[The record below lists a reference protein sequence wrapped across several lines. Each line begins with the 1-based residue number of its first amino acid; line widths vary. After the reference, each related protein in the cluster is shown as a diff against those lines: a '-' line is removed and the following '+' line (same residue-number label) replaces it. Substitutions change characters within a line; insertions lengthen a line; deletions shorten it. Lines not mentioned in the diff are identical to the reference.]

1 MENSNGNDKGSATG
15 QPDASADLGWAF
27 GELRGACLGDA
38 RLVQRLAQITLD
50 ISKMP
55 EGSIPSA
62 CNGGAHQA
70 KAAYRFF
77 DNDNVTPEAIE
88 AAHRESTIGRITDLG
103 CSLVLA
109 VQDSTFINF
118 TTHRATT
125 GLGPIGKPDGPRGF
139 IHHGVLAV
147 DAEKG
152 IPLGLLDSF
161 TWVRPEK
168 VAGTAPSAPAAAEEA
183 EGAAPSAPAVAE
195 EAEGA
200 APSTPAVAEEKES
213 RRWLDALTRTSG
225 ILPAG
230 VRMLTVADRE
240 ADCFEFFDHA
250 RNLGEHVLV
259 RVHHDRSVAVGDE
272 IRPLWDAAR
281 AAEPLGRIT
290 FTVPRDDQNKRPER
304 EAIAT
309 LQVASVQLQ
318 CPQRLAARHLAPV
331 PACVILL
338 QEIDVPP
345 DQEPVQWLLLTSLA
359 VRTLAEAEQCVLW
372 YSWRWRIE
380 RLHFILKS
388 GCNYEKLQLET
399 AERLWRALAI
409 YLIVAWRVLYI
420 DMIGR
425 TLPTAPC
432 TVFLTR
438 DEWQALCCRRMK
450 TPTPPTTPPDCRTA
464 VRWLA
469 QLGGFL
475 SRKGAAAYCTSFSRS
490 SVNLAA
496 TAQKRGCGVPAV
508 GWRGIVGRRPV
519 HSLPTS
525 WSNIHSASA

>member
-1 MENSNGNDKGSATG
+1 
-15 QPDASADLGWAF
+15 
-27 GELRGACLGDA
+27 
-38 RLVQRLAQITLD
+38 
-50 ISKMP
+50 MP

-168 VAGTAPSAPAAAEEA
+168 VAGTAPSAPAAAEE
-183 EGAAPSAPAVAE
+183 
-195 EAEGA
+195 
-200 APSTPAVAEEKES
+200 KES

-318 CPQRLAARHLAPV
+318 CPQHLAARHLAPV

-338 QEIDVPP
+338 HEIDVPP

-420 DMIGR
+420 DMVGR

-450 TPTPPTTPPDCRTA
+450 TPIPPTTLPDCRTA
-464 VRWLA
+464 VRCLA

-475 SRKGAAAYCTSFSRS
+475 SRKGD
-490 SVNLAA
+490 
-496 TAQKRGCGVPAV
+496 GEPGVKTL
-508 GWRGIVGRRPV
+508 WRGLRRLGDMTDMYVIVRR
-519 HSLPTS
+519 
-525 WSNIHSASA
+525 N

>member
-1 MENSNGNDKGSATG
+1 MESTTCNDNGSATG
-15 QPDASADLGWAF
+15 QPDESADLGWAF

-38 RLVQRLAQITLD
+38 RLVQRLIQITLD
-50 ISKMP
+50 ISKTP

-62 CNGGAHQA
+62 CNGDAHQA

-77 DNDNVTPEAIE
+77 KNANVTPEAIE
-88 AAHRESTIGRITDLG
+88 AAHREATLGRITDLG

-168 VAGTAPSAPAAAEEA
+168 VAGTAPSAPAA
-183 EGAAPSAPAVAE
+183 
-195 EAEGA
+195 
-200 APSTPAVAEEKES
+200 AEEKES

-318 CPQRLAARHLAPV
+318 CPQHLAARHLAPV

-338 QEIDVPP
+338 HEIDVPP

-420 DMIGR
+420 DMVGR

-450 TPTPPTTPPDCRTA
+450 TPIPPTTPPDCRTG

-475 SRKGAAAYCTSFSRS
+475 SRKGD
-490 SVNLAA
+490 
-496 TAQKRGCGVPAV
+496 GEPGVKTL
-508 GWRGIVGRRPV
+508 WRGLRRLGDMTDMYVIVRR
-519 HSLPTS
+519 
-525 WSNIHSASA
+525 N